1 MEERLQKY
9 MARCGVASRRKSEQY
24 ILEGIVKVNDTVI
37 NELGFKVDPKKDKVY
52 VNDKLIEPE
61 KDKVYIVLN
70 KPEGYVTTLNDERG
84 RKTILDLV
92 TVDERIFP
100 VGRLDYDS
108 SGLLFLTN
116 DGDVYNKVIHPR
128 ESIGKTYLALIE
140 GDFSNS
146 ELNSFRSGLEID
158 GYITKR
164 ANIEIKESYKN
175 NSSLVEI
182 TIYEGKNRQIRK
194 MCSALGH
201 EVLKLQRVSIGEIT
215 LENVEEGNW
224 RYLNE
229 KELDYIKS
237 L

>member
-24 ILEGIVKVNDTVI
+24 ILEGIVKVNGTVI

-52 VNDKLIEPE
+52 VNDKLIKPE

-116 DGDVYNKVIHPR
+116 DGEVYNKVIHPR
-128 ESIGKTYLALIE
+128 EVIGKTYLALIE
-140 GDFSNS
+140 GIFTTS
-146 ELNSFRSGLEID
+146 ELNTFRSGVDID

-164 ANIEIKESYKN
+164 SNIEVKEIYKN

-194 MCSALGH
+194 MCSALDH
-201 EVLKLQRVSIGEIT
+201 EVLKLQRISIGEIT
-215 LENVEEGNW
+215 LENLEEGNW
-224 RYLNE
+224 RYLNKE
-229 KELDYIKS
+229 ELDYIKE

>member
-158 GYITKR
+158 EYITKR

-201 EVLKLQRVSIGEIT
+201 EVLKLQRVSIGDIT
-215 LENVEEGNW
+215 LENVEEGSW

-229 KELDYIKS
+229 RELDYIKG